1 MMDKIR
7 NLIEVAFARAAASY
21 EAAAKVC
28 WFASSSKTR
37 RQRLKWLH
45 VLLPE
50 LARIQAV
57 SIYGTALMESD
68 ISAVIDGN
76 LEDIQ
81 ESIEYWKDVLR
92 TETPEVQQLWKD
104 WPVLLEAALAD
115 LGSDTK
121 AS

>member
-1 MMDKIR
+1 MDKVR
-7 NLIEVAFARAAASY
+7 DFLEAAFAKAAAKY

-28 WFASSSKTR
+28 WFASSAKTR

-45 VLLPE
+45 ILLPE

-68 ISAVIDGN
+68 VSAVIDGN

-81 ESIEYWKDVLR
+81 DSIEYWKDVLR
-92 TETPEVQQLWKD
+92 MEKPEVQQLWKD